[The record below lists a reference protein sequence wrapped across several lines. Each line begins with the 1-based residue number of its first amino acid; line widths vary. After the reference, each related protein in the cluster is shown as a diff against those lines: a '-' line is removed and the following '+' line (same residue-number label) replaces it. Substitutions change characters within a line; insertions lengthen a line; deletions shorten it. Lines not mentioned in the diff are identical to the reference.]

1 MASISCLSLIL
12 QLQRESSLE
21 KYSRTS
27 LICSRASLNSRILKP
42 FFMEVTFMSPS
53 LQCSLLPL
61 TTVFLVAL
69 HLSTV
74 FHVTE
79 PFNINLIDFIN
90 FFSKI
95 FDFILQPVGIVLVF
109 IMIRER
115 LANKDVDPKGET
127 KHQH

>member
-1 MASISCLSLIL
+1 
-12 QLQRESSLE
+12 
-21 KYSRTS
+21 
-27 LICSRASLNSRILKP
+27 
-42 FFMEVTFMSPS
+42 MSPS
-53 LQCSLLPL
+53 LQFSLLPF
-61 TTVFLVAL
+61 TMVFLAAL

-74 FHVTE
+74 LHVIE

-127 KHQH
+127 KLQH